1 MPSFARYVLPVVGLA
16 LLGLAWH
23 VYVVAFHVPMAVLP
37 RPSAVGDAI
46 VANWRLL
53 LAEGQVTLLES
64 LYGFLLAFALGVP
77 LAIMIVA
84 SRTLN
89 LMFYP
94 LLIATQSVPKV
105 ALAPLIL
112 VWLGVGLQSKLA
124 IAWLVA
130 FFPIVVDTA
139 TGLRNTPAE
148 FMDLATSV
156 RASGWQTFW
165 KIRFPAALPF
175 VLAGCKVAITLAVIG
190 AVIGEFIGSNE
201 GLGNLLL
208 VANSQVNEPLAF
220 AALFALAALG
230 IGLYA
235 AVVGGR
241 ARAVA
246 LVRRGRPRLSDPN
259 VRSGCL
265 RLAAAFAHHD
275 ADEVGGVARADLLHQ
290 VGAMHLDGAR
300 ADAEL
305 AAGLLVGGAVDDL
318 AEDVLLAPA
327 QRLAPGKIEPLGLAR
342 VFAGLLQRARL
353 DRGFDP
359 RDHVAAAEWF
369 FDEVQRA
376 VPDRVDR
383 HCDVAVA
390 RHDEDRHRVILRVEL
405 LEDVEAGFAG
415 DVHVENDAH
424 RRARV
429 RGGNQRG
436 AIRKAGDAVAGARK

>member
-1 MPSFARYVLPVVGLA
+1 MPSFARFALPVVGLV

-77 LAIMIVA
+77 LAVMIA
-84 SRTLN
+84 TSPTLN

-112 VWLGVGLQSKLA
+112 VWLGIGLESKLA

-148 FMDLATSV
+148 FIDLAASV

-165 KIRFPAALPF
+165 KVRFPAALPF

-190 AVIGEFIGSNE
+190 AVIGEFVGSNE

-235 AVVGGR
+235 AVV
-241 ARAVA
+241 AV
-246 LVRRGRPRLSDPN
+246 
-259 VRSGCL
+259 
-265 RLAAAFAHHD
+265 
-275 ADEVGGVARADLLHQ
+275 
-290 VGAMHLDGAR
+290 
-300 ADAEL
+300 EL
-305 AAGLLVGGAVDDL
+305 ALSPWFGAAGHG
-318 AEDVLLAPA
+318 
-327 QRLAPGKIEPLGLAR
+327 
-342 VFAGLLQRARL
+342 
-353 DRGFDP
+353 
-359 RDHVAAAEWF
+359 
-369 FDEVQRA
+369 
-376 VPDRVDR
+376 
-383 HCDVAVA
+383 
-390 RHDEDRHRVILRVEL
+390 
-405 LEDVEAGFAG
+405 
-415 DVHVENDAH
+415 
-424 RRARV
+424 
-429 RGGNQRG
+429 
-436 AIRKAGDAVAGARK
+436 